1 MALLGFLCD
10 IFSFIWKFVG
20 KVICFFIRMCGL
32 VLSWMMLLSIVSILV
47 YTFAYGIKNL
57 GYSKLYDTITKYV
70 NVKFNVSH
78 IENKYDPINLDY
90 MIEVNGKE
98 IPIFEFSYK
107 FKFQQERKE
116 TVYDNIENNNNEE
129 ILAVSED
136 LALPEKNIDSL
147 DIVEENDEENKDNK
161 KEKENVIEDEYIEN

>member
-10 IFSFIWKFVG
+10 IFSFIWKLVG

-78 IENKYDPINLDY
+78 IEDKYDPINLNY

-98 IPIFEFSYK
+98 IPVFEFSYK

-116 TVYDNIENNNNEE
+116 NIYDDIENNNEE
-129 ILAVSED
+129 ILAASED
-136 LALPEKNIDSL
+136 LALPENIDSL
-147 DIVEENDEENKDNK
+147 DIVEENDKENKDDK
-161 KEKENVIEDEYIEN
+161 KEKENVIEEDEYIEN